1 MSKKE
6 KLKTEFFQ
14 LRNDDK
20 DFYNL
25 YNKNEFK
32 EWLKDYNIKFN
43 NEETCKNCNSKEVT
57 YNQLIMDSYCSDCG
71 TWQEED

>member
-6 KLKTEFFQ
+6 KLKMEFFQ

-32 EWLKDYNIKFN
+32 EWLKDYDIKF
-43 NEETCKNCNSKEVT
+43 
-57 YNQLIMDSYCSDCG
+57 
-71 TWQEED
+71 